1 METTESLLEALIG
14 RRPVLAPLRD
24 EIRTAFELLRGCYRS
39 GGKVLICG
47 NGGSA
52 ADSDHIAGELL
63 KGFRLKR
70 PLPAKLRAKLV
81 AREPE
86 LGAIQAERLQGGL
99 PAIALSAHAA
109 LLTAF
114 ANDVDPDLVF
124 AQQVNAFARA
134 GDVLIAISTSGNSRS
149 VVHAAVTAGALT
161 VKVIGLTGREGGR
174 LAALCDV
181 AIRAPEI
188 ETSLVQELHLP
199 IYHTL
204 CAMIELEFYGS
215 ADRPQAG

>member
-1 METTESLLEALIG
+1 METTDSLLEALIH
-14 RRPVLAPLRD
+14 RRPMLAPLRG
-24 EIRTAFELLRGCYRS
+24 EMRSAFELLRGCYRG

-70 PLPAKLRAKLV
+70 PLPMDLRAKLI

-86 LGAIQAERLQGGL
+86 LGALQAERLQGAL
-99 PAIALSAHAA
+99 PAIALSAHTAF
-109 LLTAF
+109 LTAF

-124 AQQVNAFARA
+124 AQQVNAFGRA
-134 GDVLIAISTSGNSRS
+134 DDVLIAISTSGNSRS
-149 VVHAAVTAGALT
+149 VVHAAVTAGALGLP
-161 VKVIGLTGREGGR
+161 VIGLTGREGGR
-174 LAALCDV
+174 LALLCDV
-181 AIRAPEI
+181 AIRAPES
-188 ETSLVQELHLP
+188 ETLLVQELHLP

-204 CAMIELEFYGS
+204 CAMIELEFFGG
-215 ADRPQAG
+215 AKDPKAG